1 MYLDKGVV
9 STPPLRYGWKM
20 WHTFTQQAIGGAAV
34 AYAILRTAK
43 LKSVGNI
50 GGSLAH
56 NYRTRETPNADE
68 KRAHLNRHSM
78 GTAEEVKQAIEARLP
93 EKRRSDA
100 VLCVEYF
107 IGASPEY
114 FDQSDDK
121 DGLRY
126 FETAKKWLE
135 DRHGKEN
142 VIATSVHM
150 DETSPHLVA
159 YVVPLD
165 ENGKLNAKKF
175 LGGRATLSA
184 MQSDFAETVKHHGL
198 DRGVEGS
205 KAKHT
210 TIQEYYSKVNSEAPS
225 LTDGLDLP
233 KKKTFESHDSYD
245 ERLRG
250 ALREQLLPRFDVL
263 EVKAKELEQA
273 KKEVS
278 EAKET
283 VKAWQ
288 ENFRPAWE
296 IISPLDREQRS
307 KLLGIMKIESDKMI
321 AEKERQKVEAE
332 AVKKAEEERKKA
344 EKIASI
350 QRKRS
355 LSKAKTFGKSRGL

>member
-1 MYLDKGVV
+1 M
-9 STPPLRYGWKM
+9 
-20 WHTFTQQAIGGAAV
+20 

-43 LKSVGNI
+43 LKSAGNI

-68 KRAHLNRHSM
+68 KRAHLNSHSM

-121 DGLRY
+121 DGSRY

-175 LGGRATLSA
+175 LGGKATLSA

-198 DRGVEGS
+198 ERGIEGS
-205 KAKHT
+205 KATHT

-245 ERLRG
+245 DRVRG
-250 ALREQLLPRFDVL
+250 ALREQLQPRFEVL
-263 EVKAKELEQA
+263 EAKAKQVDQA
-273 KKEVS
+273 KKEAR
-278 EAKET
+278 EARAGLEKLQSDLKPL
-283 VKAWQ
+283 VDVL
-288 ENFRPAWE
+288 R
-296 IISPLDREQRS
+296 PLDQTDRQ
-307 KLLGIMKIESDKMI
+307 KLADILKVEGAKLV
-321 AEKERQKVEAE
+321 AEKERQKAEAE
-332 AVKKAEEERKKA
+332 AIKKEEQERKKA
-344 EKIASI
+344 EKIANI

-355 LSKAKTFGKSRGL
+355 FSNAKTLSGRKPKGQGR

>member
-1 MYLDKGVV
+1 M
-9 STPPLRYGWKM
+9 
-20 WHTFTQQAIGGAAV
+20 

-43 LKSVGNI
+43 LKSAGNI

-68 KRAHLNRHSM
+68 KRSHLNSHSM

-121 DGLRY
+121 DGSRY

-198 DRGVEGS
+198 ERGIEGS
-205 KAKHT
+205 KATHT

-233 KKKTFESHDSYD
+233 KKKTFESHESYD
-245 ERLRG
+245 DRVRG
-250 ALREQLLPRFDVL
+250 ALREQLQPRFEVL
-263 EVKAKELEQA
+263 EAKAKQVDQA
-273 KKEVS
+273 KKEAR
-278 EAKET
+278 EARAGLKELQSDLKPL
-283 VKAWQ
+283 VDVL
-288 ENFRPAWE
+288 R
-296 IISPLDREQRS
+296 PLDQTDRQ
-307 KLLGIMKIESDKMI
+307 KLADILKVEGAKLV
-321 AEKERQKVEAE
+321 AEKERQKAEAE
-332 AVKKAEEERKKA
+332 AIKKAEQERKKA
-344 EKIASI
+344 EKIANI

-355 LSKAKTFGKSRGL
+355 LSKAKSIKNERSL